1 MGIYLGYLLDNK
13 KTCLQKH
20 DIDRDFTTYICSSRT
35 LPVYGIEGIM
45 LSHLKILTVTHKR
58 TNLNEI
64 GNFVIKS
71 NDNTGPQAK
80 LERLKQQFQLDELFY
95 LSTCNRVMYLFVTNH
110 ELDES
115 FTSHF
120 FQSINP
126 DLPLATIEQI
136 KDIVYSLE
144 GEDAMEHLL
153 EVAASIDSLVIGER
167 QILGQMREAYE
178 QSKSWG
184 LSGDFIRIIFQ
195 QAVQAA
201 KSVYANT
208 RIGDKPISIVSLAI
222 QKLLKSN
229 LPKEAR
235 ILLVGAGQTNALAAK
250 FLAKHD
256 YNNVTVFNRSIEK
269 AEKIA
274 STVDGT
280 AYPLSQLGE
289 FTGGFDGMIVC
300 TGATEAIITPAL
312 YDKLLAGEKGQK
324 VVIDLAIPNNVAPAV
339 VDRFDLNYIEI
350 EGLRQLAKENLAF
363 REQEIVKAKKLLV
376 DFLQEM
382 PTLIQQ
388 RRLERAMRQVP
399 KEIKA
404 VKAKAIN
411 EVFHKEVA
419 TLDDTTREL
428 LERMLT
434 YMEKK
439 CIGIPMKAA
448 RELTL

>member
-1 MGIYLGYLLDNK
+1 MLNNK

-20 DIDRDFTTYICSSRT
+20 DIARHFTSYICNGSI
-35 LPVYGIEGIM
+35 LPIYGIEGIM

-71 NDNTGPQAK
+71 TDNTELQAK
-80 LERLKQQFQLDELFY
+80 LEKLKQQFQLDELFY
-95 LSTCNRVMYLFVTNH
+95 LSTCNRVMYLFVTDH
-110 ELDES
+110 DLDAS

-126 DLPLATIEQI
+126 DLPLATIEQLA
-136 KDIVYSLE
+136 DIAYGLE
-144 GEDAMEHLL
+144 GEKAMDHLL
-153 EVAASIDSLVIGER
+153 DVAASIDSLVIGER

-178 QSKSWG
+178 QSRSWG
-184 LSGDFIRIIFQ
+184 LSGDFIRIVFQ

-201 KSVYANT
+201 KSVYAKT
-208 RIGDKPISIVSLAI
+208 RIGDKPVSIVSLAI

-235 ILLVGAGQTNALAAK
+235 ILLIGAGQTNALAAK
-250 FLAKHD
+250 FLAKHN

-274 STVDGT
+274 NTIDGT
-280 AYPLSQLGE
+280 AHALSALAG
-289 FTGGFDGMIVC
+289 FKGGFDGMIVC
-300 TGATEAIITPAL
+300 TGATEAIVTPAI
-312 YDKLLAGEKGQK
+312 YEQLLAGEQDQK
-324 VVIDLAIPNNVAPAV
+324 VVIDLAIPNNVDAAV
-339 VDRFDLNYIEI
+339 MDQFDVNYIEI

-388 RRLERAMRQVP
+388 RRLEMALRQVP
-399 KEIKA
+399 EEIKA

-411 EVFHKEVA
+411 EVFQKEVA

-428 LERMLT
+428 MERMLT